1 MGGRHKNSLRI
12 IGGEHRGRRLQ
23 FVAPEGLR
31 PTTDRVRETLFN
43 WLQNRIQGAR
53 VLDLFAGSG
62 ALGFEAA
69 SRGAREVM
77 LVEMNRQV
85 CEVLRQNAALL
96 DSPDVDIR
104 VQQRDARKFLQQSDG
119 SSFDIVFLDPPFRK
133 NLLQP
138 VIELLESDGW
148 LADDALIYIEQGS
161 DEPEAQLP
169 PSWKP
174 LKEKSAG
181 QVRYQ
186 LFGRELRESATSDN
200 Q

>member
-1 MGGRHKNSLRI
+1 VGGRQKNSLRI
-12 IGGEHRGRRLQ
+12 IGGQHRGRRLQ

-43 WLQNRIQGAR
+43 WLQSRIQGAR

-69 SRGAREVM
+69 SRGAREVV

-85 CEVLRQNAALL
+85 CEVLRQNAVLL
-96 DSPDVDIR
+96 DSPDVDIK
-104 VQQRDARKFLQQSDG
+104 VQQRDARMFLQQSGG
-119 SSFDIVFLDPPFRK
+119 SSFNIVFLDPPFRQ

-138 VIELLESDGW
+138 VIERLESNGW
-148 LADDALIYIEQGS
+148 LSDDALIYIEQGS
-161 DEPEAQLP
+161 DEAEAVLPENWQL
-169 PSWKP
+169 
-174 LKEKSAG
+174 LKEKNAG

-186 LFGRELRESATSDN
+186 LIERATKVS

>member
-43 WLQNRIQGAR
+43 WLQSRIYGAR

-85 CEVLRQNAALL
+85 CEVLRQNAVLL
-96 DSPDVDIR
+96 DSPDVDIK

-119 SSFDIVFLDPPFRK
+119 SSFNIVFLDPPFRQ

-138 VIELLESDGW
+138 MIELLEAGNW
-148 LADDALIYIEQGS
+148 LTDDALIYIEQGS
-161 DEPEAQLP
+161 DEAEAVLPANWQL
-169 PSWKP
+169 
-174 LKEKSAG
+174 LKEKNAG

-186 LFGRELRESATSDN
+186 LIERATSVS

>member
-1 MGGRHKNSLRI
+1 MGGRQKNSLRI
-12 IGGEHRGRRLQ
+12 IGGQHRGRRLQ

-69 SRGAREVM
+69 SRGAREVV
-77 LVEMNRQV
+77 LVEMNRQA
-85 CEVLRQNAALL
+85 CEVLRQNAVLL
-96 DSPDVDIR
+96 DSPDVDIK
-104 VQQRDARKFLQQSDG
+104 VQQRDARKFLQQSGG
-119 SSFDIVFLDPPFRK
+119 SSFNIVFLDPPFRQ

-138 VIELLESDGW
+138 VIERLESNGW
-148 LADDALIYIEQGS
+148 LSDDALIYIEQGS
-161 DEPEAQLP
+161 DEAEAVLPENWQL
-169 PSWKP
+169 
-174 LKEKSAG
+174 LKEKNAG

-186 LFGRELRESATSDN
+186 LIERATKVS

>member
-1 MGGRHKNSLRI
+1 VGGRQKNSLRI
-12 IGGEHRGRRLQ
+12 IGGQHRGRRLQ

-69 SRGAREVM
+69 SRGAREVV

-85 CEVLRQNAALL
+85 CEVLRQNAVLL
-96 DSPDVDIR
+96 DSPDVDIK
-104 VQQRDARKFLQQSDG
+104 VQQRDARKFLQQSGG
-119 SSFDIVFLDPPFRK
+119 SSFNIVFLDPPFRQ

-138 VIELLESDGW
+138 VIERLESNGW
-148 LADDALIYIEQGS
+148 LSDDALIYIEQGS
-161 DEPEAQLP
+161 DEAEAVLPENWQL
-169 PSWKP
+169 
-174 LKEKSAG
+174 LKEKNAG

-186 LFGRELRESATSDN
+186 LIERATKVN

>member
-1 MGGRHKNSLRI
+1 MGGRQKNSLRI
-12 IGGEHRGRRLQ
+12 IGGQHRGRRLQ

-69 SRGAREVM
+69 SRGAREVV
-77 LVEMNRQV
+77 LVEMNRQA
-85 CEVLRQNAALL
+85 CEVLRQNALLL
-96 DSPDVDIR
+96 DSPDVDIK
-104 VQQRDARKFLQQSDG
+104 VQQRDACKFLQQSGGG
-119 SSFDIVFLDPPFRK
+119 SFNIVFLDPPFRK

-138 VIELLESDGW
+138 VIERLESNAW
-148 LADDALIYIEQGS
+148 LSDDALIYIEQGS
-161 DEPEAQLP
+161 DEAEAVLPENWQL
-169 PSWKP
+169 
-174 LKEKSAG
+174 LKEKIAG

-186 LFGRELRESATSDN
+186 LIERATKVS